1 VVECVEWC
9 GEDSGSS
16 LVYSINVFFFLRF
29 GKELLN
35 NNGTFNIILIYF
47 I

>member
-1 VVECVEWC
+1 
-9 GEDSGSS
+9 
-16 LVYSINVFFFLRF
+16 
-29 GKELLN
+29 LN